1 MELIVNWKSTSTIN
15 KAQSAIN
22 RIYMKNSSLLIRTV
36 IIVAITLVGIYL
48 VFGPRGDVSASSFTW
63 EGIKQNLARNIN
75 LGLDLKG
82 GSHLVMRVKTEDY
95 LKKLTENNRD
105 AALKAAQD
113 AQLPVGDAS
122 NVAANNTYQVS
133 LNVTD
138 ASKIQEVIDAVKK
151 KVDFNPN
158 VWTESTSGNTITWS
172 LSLQA
177 QTKLKEQATDQAL
190 KIVDSR
196 INAFGVKEPTLQ
208 RQGRADSGQILL
220 QMPGVENPE
229 RVKDLVGQTSH
240 LELMKI
246 VTPPNPSPVQTYPT
260 EQAALQSL
268 GGTLPQNR
276 KIYAYAD
283 RDETPAA
290 NQANPNDKPKKFV
303 IVETPAVVDG
313 SELRDAAAVQGRGG
327 SNEYQIS
334 FSFKPSGA
342 QKFGDWT
349 GKNINNYMAVVLN
362 DEVKSAAY
370 IKSQIFDSGEIS
382 GRFTKSTADDL
393 ALTLKS
399 GALPAEI
406 EYQEERTVGP
416 SLGADSIRSGVTASI
431 GGLAFVILFMLF
443 YYRGSGVNA
452 VIALVLNMILTMA
465 ALVVFGSTLTLPGIA
480 GLILGI
486 GMAVDSNVLIFERIR
501 EELRL
506 GFAVPK
512 SISLGFDRAFVTI
525 IDTHITTIISSIILY
540 IYGSGPIKGFAVTLI
555 LGLLINLFTAVFV
568 SRTIFNWILSRNPK
582 MQKLSI

>member
-1 MELIVNWKSTSTIN
+1 
-15 KAQSAIN
+15 
-22 RIYMKNSSLLIRTV
+22 MKNSSLLIRTA
-36 IIVAITLVGIYL
+36 IIAVITLIGIYL
-48 VFGPRGDVSASSFTW
+48 VFGPRGSVSADDFSMQ
-63 EGIKQNLARNIN
+63 GIKNNLAKNIN

-82 GSHLVMRVKTEDY
+82 GSHLVMRVKTEEY
-95 LKKLTENNRD
+95 LKTLTQNNEV
-105 AALKAAQD
+105 AAVSAAKE
-113 AQLPVGDAS
+113 AQLPVTDAS
-122 NVAANNTYQVS
+122 YVAENNTYQVT
-133 LNVTD
+133 LNLSD
-138 ASKIQEVIDAVKK
+138 PSKAQEVVDAVKK
-151 KVDFNPN
+151 KVDFTNWN
-158 VWTESTSGNTITWS
+158 ENTSGNTVSWS
-172 LSLQA
+172 LPVQA
-177 QTKLKEQATDQAL
+177 QAKLKEQATDQAL
-190 KIVDSR
+190 KIIDSR

-229 RVKDLVGQTSH
+229 RIKELVRGESR

-246 VTPPNPSPVQTYPT
+246 VSPPSPAPVQTYPSK
-260 EQAALQSL
+260 EAALATI
-268 GGTLPQNR
+268 GGVENETR
-276 KIYAYAD
+276 KVLVYAD
-283 RDETPAA
+283 RDDATAA
-290 NQANPNDKPKKFV
+290 NQTNPAQKPKQFV
-303 IVETPAVVDG
+303 VVESPAVVDG
-313 SELRDAAAVQGRGG
+313 SELRDANAVSRTG
-327 SNEYQIS
+327 SNSDYQIG

-349 GKNINNYMAVVLN
+349 GKNIGNYMAVVLN
-362 DEVKSAAY
+362 GEVKSAAY

-382 GRFTKSTADDL
+382 GRFTKQTADDL

-399 GALPAEI
+399 GALPAAI

-416 SLGADSIRSGVTASI
+416 SLGADSIRSGVAASL

-452 VIALVLNMILTMA
+452 VIALILNMILTMA

-506 GFAVPK
+506 GYSVPE
-512 SISLGFDRAFVTI
+512 SISIGFDRAFVTI
-525 IDTHITTIISSIILY
+525 IDTHITTIISSVILY
-540 IYGSGPIKGFAVTLI
+540 LYGSGPIKGFAVTLI